1 MESSFTL
8 IYIIIVLVITYII
21 KNRSNNY
28 KKKTESKENILY
40 RGNPK

>member
-40 RGNPK
+40 RENPK